1 MKWLFLLFPLVAA
14 GQPLPKLVIAQ
25 WDAPTNLTGVVGY
38 QLNYSEQNFVQLPT
52 HVTEYEFPDLN
63 LSFVQPLS
71 IFSLGTTIPSTT
83 NTIYVAN
90 YIAIHEESTN
100 GVDWVLKKIEQ
111 VTFERQP
118 TSMIRVRLQL
128 TIPTNNTGN

>member
-1 MKWLFLLFPLVAA
+1 MINGEF
-14 GQPLPKLVIAQ
+14 Q
-25 WDAPTNLTGVVGY
+25 WDELALTRFPSGFV
-38 QLNYSEQNFVQLPT
+38 SEAHNIIQARSELI
-52 HVTEYEFPDLN
+52 EEGYEFPDLN

-111 VTFERQP
+111 VKFERQP

-128 TIPTNNTGN
+128 TIPTNNTRN

>member
-1 MKWLFLLFPLVAA
+1 MKWLLLLFPLVAV
-14 GQPLPKLVIAQ
+14 GQPLPKLVAVR
-25 WDAPTNLTGVVGY
+25 WDAPTNLTGVAGY
-38 QLNYSEQNFVQLPT
+38 QLNYNEQNFVQRPT
-52 HVTEYEFPDLN
+52 YVTEYEFPDLN
-63 LSFVQPLS
+63 LSFVQPIS

-100 GVDWVLKKIEQ
+100 GVDWVSKKVEQ

-118 TSMIRVRLQL
+118 ISMIRVRLQL
-128 TIPTNNTGN
+128 TVPNNSEN

>member
-1 MKWLFLLFPLVAA
+1 MKWLLLLFPLVAV
-14 GQPLPKLVIAQ
+14 GQPLPKLVTAQ

-38 QLNYSEQNFVQLPT
+38 QLNYNEQNFVQLPT

-63 LSFVQPLS
+63 LSFVQPIS

-100 GVDWVLKKIEQ
+100 GVDWETKKVEQ
-111 VTFERQP
+111 VTYERQP

-128 TIPTNNTGN
+128 TAPNNTGN

>member
-1 MKWLFLLFPLVAA
+1 MKWLFLLFPLVVV
-14 GQPLPKLVIAQ
+14 GQPLPKLVPVQ

-38 QLNYSEQNFVQLPT
+38 QLNYNEQNFVQLPT
-52 HVTEYEFPDLN
+52 YITEYEFPDLN
-63 LSFVQPLS
+63 LSFGQPIS
-71 IFSLGTTIPSTT
+71 VFSLGTTIPSTT

-100 GVDWVLKKIEQ
+100 GVDWVSKKVEQ
-111 VTFERQP
+111 ITFERQP

-128 TIPTNNTGN
+128 TASNNTGN